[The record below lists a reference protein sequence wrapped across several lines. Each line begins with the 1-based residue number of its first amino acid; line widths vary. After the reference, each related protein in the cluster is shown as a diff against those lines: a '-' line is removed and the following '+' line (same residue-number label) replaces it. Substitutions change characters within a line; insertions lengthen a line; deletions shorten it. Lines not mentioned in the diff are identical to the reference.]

1 MHPDLETL
9 VDLHNCE
16 LELRRFDAELE
27 RLPAKKAEI
36 EAKLLADRA
45 ALDAAKAALDALAK
59 NRKKLELEV
68 QDFEAKRSK
77 YKGQLGEVKTNKEYS
92 ALLHEIENV
101 DREIRSREDQ
111 ILEAMEKV
119 EGGQSAVKAEET
131 AFKSVAATRREE
143 ISVIDAALAD
153 VRKKRE
159 AAAGSR
165 ETKLAALTP
174 ERRADYLRIFKSRG
188 TALSEARDGSCTM
201 CHVKLRPQVY
211 VDVKHNEGIFNC
223 SSCGRILYFNAP
235 PPQGAVEAPL
245 PH

>member
-9 VDLHNCE
+9 VDLHHCD
-16 LELRRFDAELE
+16 LELRRLDAELE
-27 RLPAKKAEI
+27 RLPKKKAEI

-45 ALDAAKAALDALAK
+45 ALDAAKADLDTLAK

-92 ALLHEIENV
+92 ALLHEIETM
-101 DREIRSREDQ
+101 DREIRGREDQ

-119 EGGQSAVKAEET
+119 EGGQAAVKAEES
-131 AFKSVAATRREE
+131 AFKSVESTRRDE
-143 ISVIDAALAD
+143 IAVIDASIAE
-153 VRKKRE
+153 VRGRR
-159 AAAGSR
+159 AAAASSR
-165 ETKLAALTP
+165 ETRLSALNP
-174 ERRADYLRIFKSRG
+174 ERRADYERIAKMRG
-188 TALSEARDGSCTM
+188 TALSEAKDGSCTM
-201 CHVKLRPQVY
+201 CHVKLRPQVF
-211 VDVKHNEGIFNC
+211 VDVKHNEGIHNC

-235 PPQGAVEAPL
+235 PPQGALEAPL